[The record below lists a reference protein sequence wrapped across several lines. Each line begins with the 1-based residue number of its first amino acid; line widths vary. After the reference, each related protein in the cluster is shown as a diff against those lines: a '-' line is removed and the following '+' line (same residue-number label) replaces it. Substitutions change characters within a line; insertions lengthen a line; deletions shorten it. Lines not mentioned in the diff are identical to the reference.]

1 MTRTSTFWCITRN
14 VQKITFLIA
23 LWTCVW
29 RTWSSDEE
37 SAFRT
42 FPVSLVAFRTYIS
55 FKFPISSIAAERTC
69 IIFFFTSHYINLLL
83 QYSFKG
89 YKTCNMTVISYSQI
103 CHAIYNRISFKT
115 GLTCWAFRKFPG
127 NIYLYPITSTYFSNP
142 VMSIFHHCPQFTKT
156 RFYSC
161 FLSTSYRN

>member
-1 MTRTSTFWCITRN
+1 MSGPSAFGGIAGN
-14 VQKITFLIA
+14 VKKIALFIA
-23 LWTCVW
+23 LWACV
-29 RTWSSDEE
+29 RRLRSRDEE

-42 FPVSLVAFRTYIS
+42 FPVSLVAFRADIS
-55 FKFPISSIAAERTC
+55 LELSISSIAAERTC

-89 YKTCNMTVISYSQI
+89 YKTCNMTVTSYAQI

-161 FLSTSYRN
+161 FLSTSCRN